1 MPCTWLVMHM
11 SVIIINMVTEPHYA
25 KEQRI
30 ISYNCMIIN
39 IFFKYSGEGWL
50 FAPFLGSSLLTGFL
64 DSG

>member
-30 ISYNCMIIN
+30 ISYNHMIIN
-39 IFFKYSGEGWL
+39 IFFNTVGKGGCLHHFWGPVCSQ
-50 FAPFLGSSLLTGFL
+50 GS
-64 DSG
+64 